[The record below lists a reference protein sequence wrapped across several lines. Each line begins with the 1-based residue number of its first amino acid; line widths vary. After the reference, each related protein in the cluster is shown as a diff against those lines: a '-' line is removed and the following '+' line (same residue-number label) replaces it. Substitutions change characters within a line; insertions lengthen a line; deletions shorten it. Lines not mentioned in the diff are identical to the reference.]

1 MHMKT
6 SARNNFQGKVLS
18 VRNGAVN
25 DEIEVMLDGSGTRI
39 TAVITSAS
47 AKNLGLEAGKTVF
60 ALIKASWVILLTDT
74 GGVRFSARN
83 QLPGTVLSVENG
95 AVNCEVRVR
104 LEGGEA
110 LTAIITEES
119 AKNLGLKPGDKVT
132 ALIKASHVI
141 LGVPA

>member
-1 MHMKT
+1 MKT
-6 SARNNFQGKVLS
+6 SARNTFNGTVLN
-18 VRNGAVN
+18 VHHGAVN
-25 DEIEVMLDGSGTRI
+25 DEIEIMLEGSGARI
-39 TAVITSAS
+39 TSVITSTS
-47 AKNLGLEAGKTVF
+47 TKNLGLEAGKKVI

-74 GGVRFSARN
+74 EGVRFSARN
-83 QLPGTVLSVENG
+83 QLTGTVTSVEKG
-95 AVNCEVRVR
+95 AVNSEIRVR

-119 AKNLGLKPGDKVT
+119 TKNLGLEAGSKVT

>member
-1 MHMKT
+1 MKT
-6 SARNNFQGKVLS
+6 SARNTFNGTVLN
-18 VRNGAVN
+18 VHHGAVN
-25 DEIEVMLDGSGTRI
+25 DEIEIMLEGSGARI
-39 TAVITSAS
+39 TSVITSTS
-47 AKNLGLEAGKTVF
+47 TKNLGLEAGKKVI

-74 GGVRFSARN
+74 EGVRFSARN
-83 QLPGTVLSVENG
+83 QLTGTVTSVEKG
-95 AVNCEVRVR
+95 AVICVIRVR

-119 AKNLGLKPGDKVT
+119 TKNLGLEAGSKVT